1 MSSSGWSWDPAR
13 PLGDGDVNRL
23 WPSLMPTAQNS
34 ANGINATNGTN
45 GINGHHYSFS
55 APPPPQPYPDNG
67 NENQCAVAQSPNGA
81 KPAESPQ
88 QSPDSDSNSK
98 PAKAPAPRKRKS
110 DAVVI
115 EEPSPE
121 DLPEIPDDDPR
132 LEEVDQSCNQI
143 RSKIRRFIDSGV
155 MKVGEFQTAIDVSAA
170 SYRRFMNQTGVR
182 QGEGSDAYLNACR
195 FFKKRELQG
204 LKAVPPKKKA
214 RSSVGGK
221 DAGKTDKQK
230 AADAVDTGDIKL
242 EGEDEGDVP
251 VYETC
256 DELRKKIR
264 AFLKKDGIT
273 QAALCRAISACLPG
287 DQVVQA
293 RQLSTFMGK
302 SGPTVGNS
310 SPAFYG
316 GYVFFEKL
324 RIKEDK
330 PKSKFRLEM
339 EDIFGPGRGGRE
351 KSLSHREDG
360 KPGIETK
367 HDLNAPMFMMDNERL
382 SEDKHGQLHLV
393 TVGR

>member
-13 PLGDGDVNRL
+13 PLGDRDVNVL

-34 ANGINATNGTN
+34 ANGINNATNGTN
-45 GINGHHYSFS
+45 GINGHHHSFS
-55 APPPPQPYPDNG
+55 APPPPQPYLENG
-67 NENQCAVAQSPNGA
+67 NENESAVTQSPNGA
-81 KPAESPQ
+81 KPVESP
-88 QSPDSDSNSK
+88 QSPDSDSK
-98 PAKAPAPRKRKS
+98 PTKASASRKRKS

-132 LEEVDQSCNQI
+132 LEEIDQSCNQI

-155 MKVGEFQTAIDVSAA
+155 MKVGEFQNAIDVSAA
-170 SYRRFMNQTGVR
+170 SYRRFMNQTGVH

-204 LKAVPPKKKA
+204 LKAVPPKKKS
-214 RSSVGGK
+214 RSSIGGK

-230 AADAVDTGDIKL
+230 AAEAVDMGDIKL

-264 AFLKKDGIT
+264 AFLKKDGVT
-273 QAALCRAISACLPG
+273 QAALCRAISACLPD

-293 RQLSTFMGK
+293 RQLNTFMGK
-302 SGPTVGNS
+302 NGPTVGNH

-339 EDIFGPGRGGRE
+339 EDIFGPGRGGRK
-351 KSLSHREDG
+351 KSLSHRSDG
-360 KPGIETK
+360 KPGFETK
-367 HDLNAPMFMMDNERL
+367 TDLNAPVWMKDNERL
-382 SEDKHGQLHLV
+382 SEDKYGQQHLI

>member
-13 PLGDGDVNRL
+13 PLGDRDVNVL
-23 WPSLMPTAQNS
+23 WPSLMPEAQNS
-34 ANGINATNGTN
+34 ANGNAPNGTN
-45 GINGHHYSFS
+45 GINGHHHSFS
-55 APPPPQPYPDNG
+55 APPPPQSHLDNG
-67 NENQCAVAQSPNGA
+67 IENEYAGAAQSPNGA
-81 KPAESPQ
+81 KPAASPQ
-88 QSPDSDSNSK
+88 SPASDSK
-98 PAKAPAPRKRKS
+98 PTKTSAPRKRKS

-121 DLPEIPDDDPR
+121 GLPEIPDDDPR
-132 LEEVDQSCNQI
+132 LEEIDQSCNQI
-143 RSKIRRFIDSGV
+143 RSKIRRFIESGV
-155 MKVGEFQTAIDVSAA
+155 MKVGEFQNAIDVSAA
-170 SYRRFMNQTGVR
+170 SYRRFMNQTGVH

-214 RSSVGGK
+214 RSSIGGK

-230 AADAVDTGDIKL
+230 AAEAIDTGDIKL
-242 EGEDEGDVP
+242 DGEDEGDVP

-264 AFLKKDGIT
+264 AFLKKDGVT
-273 QAALCRAISACLPG
+273 QAALCRAISACLPD

-293 RQLSTFMGK
+293 RQLNTFMGK
-302 SGPTVGNS
+302 SGPSVGNH
-310 SPAFYG
+310 SPIFYG
-316 GYVFFEKL
+316 GYIFFEKL

-339 EDIFGPGRGGRE
+339 EDIFGPGRGGRK

-360 KPGIETK
+360 KPGFETK
-367 HDLNAPMFMMDNERL
+367 SDLNGPMFMQDNERL
-382 SEDKHGQLHLV
+382 SEDKHGQLFLI

>member
-13 PLGDGDVNRL
+13 PLGDRDANLL

-34 ANGINATNGTN
+34 ANGINATNGNGTN
-45 GINGHHYSFS
+45 GTNGVHHHSFS
-55 APPPPQPYPDNG
+55 APQPPQSHLDRGDENG
-67 NENQCAVAQSPNGA
+67 FAAVQTPNGA

-88 QSPDSDSNSK
+88 SPDSNSK
-98 PAKAPAPRKRKS
+98 PPKASATRKRKS

-121 DLPEIPDDDPR
+121 DLPDIPDDDPR
-132 LEEVDQSCNQI
+132 LEEIDQSCNQI
-143 RSKIRRFIDSGV
+143 RSKIRRFIESGV
-155 MKVGEFQTAIDVSAA
+155 MKVGEFQNAIDVSAA

-182 QGEGSDAYLNACR
+182 QGEQSDVYANACR

-204 LKAVPPKKKA
+204 LKAVPPKKKS
-214 RSSVGGK
+214 RSSIGGK

-230 AADAVDTGDIKL
+230 AAEAIDVGDVKL

-251 VYETC
+251 VYDTC
-256 DELRKKIR
+256 DELRKKVR
-264 AFLKKDGIT
+264 AFLKKDAVT
-273 QAALCRAISACLPG
+273 QAALCRGISACLPD

-293 RQLSTFMGK
+293 RQLTAFMGK
-302 SGPTVGNS
+302 SGPTVGNH
-310 SPAFYG
+310 SPIFYG

-339 EDIFGPGRGGRE
+339 EDIFGPGRGGRK
-351 KSLSHREDG
+351 KSGSHRRDG
-360 KPGIETK
+360 KPGFETK
-367 HDLNAPMFMMDNERL
+367 IDLNGPILMKDNERMT
-382 SEDKHGQLHLV
+382 EDKYGQQEII
-393 TVGR
+393 TIGK